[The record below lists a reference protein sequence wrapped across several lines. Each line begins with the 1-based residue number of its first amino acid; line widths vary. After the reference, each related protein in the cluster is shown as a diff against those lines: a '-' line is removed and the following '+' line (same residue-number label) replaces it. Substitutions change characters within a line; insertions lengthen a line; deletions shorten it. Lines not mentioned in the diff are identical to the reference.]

1 MWNATYEYFSGCTA
15 KPTSSTVHWFCQIRA
30 SKSSDAA
37 PTGIKGDTWRHHQGC
52 IKAKQLHEECVAIK
66 LKYEELVHFSPN

>member
-1 MWNATYEYFSGCTA
+1 MWYSTYGGFSGCTS
-15 KPTSSTVHWFCQIRA
+15 KPPSSMVHWFCHIGS

-37 PTGIKGDTWRHHQGC
+37 PMGIIGDTWRHHHGC
-52 IKAKQLHEECVAIK
+52 VKTKQLHEECVAIK